1 MAVTIAGD
9 ARQDRT
15 QPLPSFRSGVDVIQ
29 IDATVLDGAGRPV
42 RGMRAANFTLFEDGK
57 PQPIVAF
64 SAVDVPD
71 RVASP
76 VAWMRDVAPDVVS
89 NSVNER
95 RLFVIVMDDAMLP
108 VDAAMASRAKAIG
121 RLLVERLGPSDL
133 TAVLFTSNNSHAQ
146 DFTNDRSRLLAAID
160 GFRPGFRGA
169 DMPPPADPDPGNRM
183 LPGRNTDEVAY
194 RASLRTLRKAAEY
207 LADVPQSRK
216 AIVYVGVGVPMD
228 TFNPRSEFD
237 KTLRDDAKDL
247 FRRAERANVNISAI
261 DPAGLG
267 GLDAYFETHKDA
279 RPDTRL
285 HRDFLLSL
293 ADNTGGRAVVDTNAY
308 ADGIAQLVRENG
320 SYYLLGY
327 APKDP
332 ADRRLRSIEVKT
344 NVAGVAVRARRN
356 YATDKPGPVNDKAP
370 PLARAV
376 AGLLPQADIAMVTS
390 VAPFAVPGKPEV
402 ALAIITDVRQPAP
415 KERVTEDLELMARA
429 FTPDGDSRGVQ
440 RQNARVVLRPGDNDA
455 EFDVLTRL
463 DLKPGRYSVRMA
475 AHSTASGKSGSV
487 YTDVVIPDFARD
499 EVSLS
504 GVVLNAAPGR
514 AAAPRDALAALMP
527 IVPTTLRVF
536 DVHDQVTSFLRVY
549 QGGRRPLVTATLTV
563 RIVDAGDKEVF
574 HSTES
579 IGAERF
585 GVGRGADALRELPLG
600 DCAPGPHL
608 LTFEVRL
615 GNSGASARRDVRF
628 TVR

>member
-1 MAVTIAGD
+1 MTRLAILVAAGSMAVAIAGD

-42 RGMRAANFTLFEDGK
+42 RGMRAADFTLFEDGK
-57 PQPIVAF
+57 AQAIVAF

-95 RLFVIVMDDAMLP
+95 RLFVIVMDDALLP
-108 VDAAMASRAKAIG
+108 PDAAMASQAKAIG
-121 RLLVERLGPSDL
+121 RLLVDRLGPSDL

-160 GFRPGFRGA
+160 AFRPGFRGA

-267 GLDAYFETHKDA
+267 GLDAYLRRTRTRVPTPASTAIFSSASPRTPADA
-279 RPDTRL
+279 PSSTR
-285 HRDFLLSL
+285 
-293 ADNTGGRAVVDTNAY
+293 TAY
-308 ADGIAQLVRENG
+308 AEGIAQLVRENG

-344 NVAGVAVRARRN
+344 NVAGVTVRARRN
-356 YATDKPGPVNDKAP
+356 YATDKPAPVNDKAP

-376 AGLLPQADIAMVTS
+376 AGLLPQADIAMLTS
-390 VAPFAVPGKPEV
+390 VAPFAVPGKSEV
-402 ALAIITDVRQPAP
+402 ALAIVTDVRQPAP

-487 YTDVVIPDFARD
+487 YTDVVIPDFAKD

-514 AAAPRDALAALMP
+514 AAAPRDALAALVP

-536 DVHDQVTSFLRVY
+536 D
-549 QGGRRPLVTATLTV
+549 
-563 RIVDAGDKEVF
+563 
-574 HSTES
+574 
-579 IGAERF
+579 
-585 GVGRGADALRELPLG
+585 
-600 DCAPGPHL
+600 
-608 LTFEVRL
+608 
-615 GNSGASARRDVRF
+615 ARDR
-628 TVR
+628 